1 MAKPPLL
8 TLTEVARVMRRTP
21 SGIHR
26 AIREGRWP
34 AELPIVDFLGNR
46 HVRTAD
52 LEQYLGTTIAIEPNT
67 SFEVLEA
74 AS

>member
-1 MAKPPLL
+1 MATPPLL
-8 TLTEVARVMRRTP
+8 TLAEVGRVMRRTP
-21 SGIHR
+21 SGIAR

-34 AELPIVDFLGNR
+34 AELPIVDFLGSR

-52 LEQYLGTTIAIEPNT
+52 LESYLGASVELNGDP
-67 SFEVLEA
+67 SFAVLEV

>member
-8 TLTEVARVMRRTP
+8 TLAEVGRVMRRTP
-21 SGIHR
+21 SGIAR

-34 AELPIVDFLGNR
+34 ADLPIVDFLGCR
-46 HVRTAD
+46 HVRTSD
-52 LEQYLGTTIAIEPNT
+52 LEAYLGTTIELADDPT
-67 SFEVLEA
+67 FEILEA